1 MPDDLSLRLTSGLGL
16 VLILLTAWALSSHKA
31 RVPWRVVLGGLGL
44 QIALGLLFFRT
55 TVGVWFYEATGVV
68 FGTILASVEEGA
80 KFVFGETYGDHYFAF
95 FVLPSI
101 VFFGAL
107 SAVLEHWGVI
117 PAIVRALGWALQK
130 ALGVSGAESLAAAA
144 NVLAG
149 QTEAP
154 LLIRRYLDRMTD
166 SELMSVMTGGFAT
179 VAGGVLVAYYGMG
192 IDPGQLL
199 TASLLSAPAALVLA
213 KLMRPETDVPE
224 TAGGA
229 AIDRPAAY
237 HNTLDAAAGGAAE
250 GAKLAI
256 NVGAMMLAFLGLI
269 ALVNI
274 ILGAAGGA
282 VGLPDLS
289 LERLLG
295 WAFWPVAWA
304 LGTPIDDCPKVAEL
318 LGKKTVLNEFIAY
331 YDLSQ
336 LSDEDLSPRGRM
348 IAVYALC
355 GFANLSSV
363 GIQMGALA
371 FLAPNRRASVAALA
385 MKAMVA
391 GTLAAFMTACI
402 AGMLA
407 DPAERLIPAEPV
419 PAEPVPAEPVPA
431 EPAREAPDDGESRQ
445 PEAQAEAE

>member
-16 VLILLTAWALSSHKA
+16 VLILLAAWGMSSHRR
-31 RVPWRVVLGGLGL
+31 RVPWRAVGGGLAL
-44 QIALGLLFFRT
+44 QFGLGLLFFQT
-55 TVGVWFYEATGVV
+55 DVGVWFYEATGVV
-68 FGTILASVEEGA
+68 FKTILDSVEAGA
-80 KFVFGETYGDHYFAF
+80 AFVFGEDYAEHYFAF

-107 SAVLEHWGVI
+107 SAVLEHWGII
-117 PAIVRALGWALQK
+117 PAAVRALGWALQK
-130 ALGVSGAESLAAAA
+130 TLGVSGAESLAAAA

-154 LLIRRYLDRMTD
+154 LLVRRYLDRMTD

-199 TASLLSAPAALVLA
+199 TASLLSAPAALLLA
-213 KLMRPETDVPE
+213 KLMRPETEEPE

-229 AIDRPAAY
+229 AIDRPAVY
-237 HNTLDAAAGGAAE
+237 HNTLDAAAAGAAE
-250 GAKLAI
+250 GVKLAI

-269 ALVNI
+269 ALTNI
-274 ILGAAGGA
+274 VLGAAGEA
-282 VGLPDLS
+282 VGVPQLS
-289 LERLLG
+289 MEWLLS
-295 WAFWPVAWA
+295 WAFLPVAWA
-304 LGTPIDDCPKVAEL
+304 LGTPPDECRTVAEL
-318 LGKKTVLNEFIAY
+318 LGVKTVLNEFIAY
-331 YDLSQ
+331 DRLSQ
-336 LSDEDLSPRGRM
+336 LSEEQLSPRGRM
-348 IAVYALC
+348 LAVYALC

-391 GTLAAFMTACI
+391 GTLAAFMTACV

-407 DPAERLIPAEPV
+407 DPNQRLV
-419 PAEPVPAEPVPA
+419 PP
-431 EPAREAPDDGESRQ
+431 EPAAEQPVAEQPDQS
-445 PEAQAEAE
+445 

>member
-16 VLILLTAWALSSHKA
+16 LLILLAAWAMSSHRT

-44 QIALGLLFFRT
+44 QVALGLLFFQT
-55 TVGVWFYEATGVV
+55 PAGVWFYRSTGVV
-68 FGTILASVEEGA
+68 FDTILASVEAGA
-80 KFVFGETYGDHYFAF
+80 SFVFGEEYAQHYFAF
-95 FVLPSI
+95 FVLPAI
-101 VFFGAL
+101 VFFGSL

-117 PAIVRALGWALQK
+117 PAVVRALGWALQK
-130 ALGVSGAESLAAAA
+130 ALGVSGAESLAAAG

-154 LLIRRYLDRMTD
+154 LLVRRYLNKMTD

-199 TASLLSAPAALVLA
+199 TASLMSAPAALAVA
-213 KLMRPETDVPE
+213 KLMRPETETPE

-229 AIDRPAAY
+229 AVDRPPAY
-237 HNTLDAAAGGAAE
+237 HNALDAASAGAAE

-269 ALVNI
+269 ALVNLL
-274 ILGAAGGA
+274 LGALGGA
-282 VGLPDLS
+282 VGVPWLS
-289 LERLLG
+289 LEWMLS
-295 WAFWPVAWA
+295 WAFRPVAWA
-304 LGTPIDDCPKVAEL
+304 LGVPAGDRAAVAEL
-318 LGKKTVLNEFIAY
+318 LGTKTVLNEFIAY
-331 YDLSQ
+331 DRLSGMT
-336 LSDEDLSPRGRM
+336 DEQLSPRGRM

-371 FLAPNRRASVAALA
+371 FLAPDRRPAVAALA
-385 MKAMVA
+385 FKAMIA
-391 GTLAAFMTACI
+391 GTLAAFLTACV
-402 AGMLA
+402 AGVLADPTATIVPPDEAAEVAAPADPEEADPEPA
-407 DPAERLIPAEPV
+407 DPAEPEP
-419 PAEPVPAEPVPA
+419 PPED
-431 EPAREAPDDGESRQ
+431 EA
-445 PEAQAEAE
+445 

>member
-16 VLILLTAWALSSHKA
+16 VLILLAAWALSSHRR
-31 RVPWRVVLGGLGL
+31 RVPWRVVAGGLGL
-44 QIALGLLFFRT
+44 QLALGLLFFRT
-55 TVGVWFYEATGVV
+55 RAGVWFYEATGVV
-68 FGTILASVEEGA
+68 FGTVLACVESGA
-80 KFVFGETYGDHYFAF
+80 SFVFGDSYSPANFAF

-101 VFFGAL
+101 IFFGAL
-107 SAVLEHWGVI
+107 SAVLEYWGII

-154 LLIRRYLDRMTD
+154 LLVRRYLDRMTD

-179 VAGGVLVAYYGMG
+179 VAGGVLVAYYSMG

-199 TASLLSAPAALVLA
+199 TASLLSAPAALLLA
-213 KLMRPETDVPE
+213 KLMRPETDEPE

-229 AIDRPAAY
+229 EIDRPVAHY
-237 HNTLDAAAGGAAE
+237 NTLDAASAGAAE
-250 GAKLAI
+250 GVKLAL
-256 NVGAMMLAFLGLI
+256 NVGAMLIAFLGLI

-274 ILGAAGGA
+274 VLGSVGGA
-282 VGLPDLS
+282 IGFHDGPDGWGLLS
-289 LERLLG
+289 LERALG
-295 WAFWPVAWA
+295 WAFWPIAWA
-304 LGTPIDDCPKVAEL
+304 LGAPPDDRAAVAGL
-318 LGKKTVLNEFIAY
+318 LGKKTVLNEFVAY
-331 YDLSQ
+331 LDLSQ
-336 LSDEDLSPRGRM
+336 MSEADLSPRGRM

-385 MKAMVA
+385 FKAMIA
-391 GTLAAFMTACI
+391 GTLAAFMTACV

-407 DPAERLIPAEPV
+407 DPAERLVPPDSSPDAPAPAVHAPV
-419 PAEPVPAEPVPA
+419 PDAPAA
-431 EPAREAPDDGESRQ
+431 D
-445 PEAQAEAE
+445 

>member
-16 VLILLTAWALSSHKA
+16 VLILLAAWAMSTHRR
-31 RVPWRVVLGGLGL
+31 RVPWRVVAGGLGL
-44 QIALGLLFFRT
+44 QLALGLLFFQTR
-55 TVGVWFYEATGVV
+55 VGVWFYDATRVV
-68 FGTILASVEEGA
+68 FDTILACVGEGA
-80 KFVFGETYGDHYFAF
+80 SFVFGETYMDHAFAF

-107 SAVLEHWGVI
+107 SAVLEHWGII
-117 PAIVRALGWALQK
+117 PAVVRALGWALQK
-130 ALGVSGAESLAAAA
+130 VLGVSGAESLAAAA
-144 NVLAG
+144 NVFAG

-154 LLIRRYLDRMTD
+154 LLVRRYLDRMTD

-179 VAGGVLVAYYGMG
+179 VAGGVLVAYYGFG

-199 TASLLSAPAALVLA
+199 TASLLSAPAALLLA
-213 KLMRPETDVPE
+213 KVMRPETDEPE

-237 HNTLDAAAGGAAE
+237 HNTLDAASAGAAE
-250 GAKLAI
+250 GVKLAI

-274 ILGAAGGA
+274 VLGAAGQL
-282 VGLPDLS
+282 VGLPELS
-289 LERLLG
+289 LEWLLG
-295 WAFWPVAWA
+295 IAFYPVAWA
-304 LGTPIDDCPKVAEL
+304 LGVPPDDRVVVAEL

-331 YDLSQ
+331 LDLSQ
-336 LSDEDLSPRGRM
+336 IPEENLSPRGRM

-385 MKAMVA
+385 FKAMIA
-391 GTLAAFMTACI
+391 GTLAAFMTACV

-407 DPAERLIPAEPV
+407 DPEARLV
-419 PAEPVPAEPVPA
+419 PDEEEAAIEESL
-431 EPAREAPDDGESRQ
+431 EPARDTPAPDQ
-445 PEAQAEAE
+445 PASDEPAS